1 MEDGSGSDRR
11 RILLVRGGVLSPHS
25 GLGGAF
31 HDLRTS
37 LEGGHVPGWSLAGVL
52 EYDLGPKAPGWRRLW
67 QRWVAHPRRVRR
79 AVRQNDADLV
89 MVTDQE
95 QAHLVPNRAG
105 MPVLV
110 YVHDAFHLFPE
121 RLSLAG
127 EVLDIGEQRPSIVRR
142 LDLRRLEAGL
152 RRADGFVCNTR
163 ATEAMCTERF
173 AGISLDR
180 VPYGVEVGRYAPPT
194 PLPAPPVTLAEDRCH
209 FLVVGSHDP
218 RKRLGFLIRTLAALP
233 HEVLQQLRIHH
244 IGGDACPYGGAAASE
259 LAASAGVPWQHVGSG
274 ISDEILNAYR
284 WHTQALLFP
293 SGAEGFG
300 YPPVES
306 MAAGQPV
313 VVSDRPA
320 HNELVPEGTAIDP
333 EDESAWRAAVV
344 AHVEAWAAR
353 KGTPRPPDD
362 SLIAHVA
369 FLAPERFHQDMAAA
383 WDRHVA

>member
-1 MEDGSGSDRR
+1 MEEGNGSDERR
-11 RILLVRGGVLSPHS
+11 LLLVRGGVLSPHS

-31 HDLRTS
+31 HDLRRS
-37 LEGGHVPGWSLAGVL
+37 LEAGHIPGWSLAEVL

-79 AVRQNDADLV
+79 AVRQGKVDLV
-89 MVTDQE
+89 LVTDQE
-95 QAHLVPNRAG
+95 QAHLVPTKANV
-105 MPVLV
+105 PVLV
-110 YVHDAFHLFPE
+110 YVHDAFHLYPE
-121 RLSLAG
+121 RLTLAG

-142 LDLRRLEAGL
+142 RDLRGLEAGL
-152 RRADGFVCNTR
+152 RRADGFVCNTL
-163 ATEAMCTERF
+163 ATEGLCTERF
-173 AGISLDR
+173 PGKPLDR
-180 VPYGVEVGRYAPPT
+180 VPYGVEVDRYTPPT
-194 PLPAPPVTLAEDRCH
+194 PLPAPPVALTEDRCP

-218 RKRLGFLIRTLAALP
+218 RKRLGFLIRTLAGMP
-233 HEVLQQLRIHH
+233 QDVLQQLRVHH

-259 LAASAGVPWQHVGSG
+259 LAASAGVPWHHVGSG
-274 ISDEILNAYR
+274 ISDEVLNAYR

-333 EDESAWRAAVV
+333 EDGDVWRAAVA

-353 KGTPRPPDD
+353 NGAPRAPDA
-362 SLIAHVA
+362 SLMAHVA
-369 FLAPERFHQDMAAA
+369 FLAPDRFHRDMAAV
-383 WDRHVA
+383 WDRYLS

>member
-1 MEDGSGSDRR
+1 MEEGSGSDDR

-31 HDLRTS
+31 HDLRRS
-37 LEGGHVPGWSLAGVL
+37 LEAGHIPGWSLSGVL

-79 AVRQNDADLV
+79 AVRRGNVNLV

-95 QAHLVPNRAG
+95 QAHLVPTKANA
-105 MPVLV
+105 PVLV
-110 YVHDAFHLFPE
+110 YVHDAFHLYPE
-121 RLSLAG
+121 RLTLAG

-142 LDLRRLEAGL
+142 RDLTLLEAGL
-152 RRADGFVCNTR
+152 RRADGFVCNTL
-163 ATEAMCTERF
+163 ATQTLCTERF
-173 AGISLDR
+173 PGKPLDR
-180 VPYGVEVGRYAPPT
+180 VPYGVEVNRYAPPE
-194 PLPAPPVTLAEDRCH
+194 PLPAPPVALTEDRCH

-218 RKRLGFLIRTLAALP
+218 RKRLAFLIRTLAKLP
-233 HEVLQQLRIHH
+233 NDVLQRLRVHH
-244 IGGDACPYGGAAASE
+244 IGGDACPYGGVAASE

-274 ISDEILNAYR
+274 ISDDVLNAYR

-333 EDESAWRAAVV
+333 EDADVWCAAVV
-344 AHVEAWAAR
+344 AHVEAWVAR
-353 KGTPRPPDD
+353 EGAPRAPDA
-362 SLIAHVA
+362 SLMAHVA
-369 FLAPERFHQDMAAA
+369 FLAPDRFHRDMAAA
-383 WDRHVA
+383 WDRYLA

>member
-1 MEDGSGSDRR
+1 MEEGNGSDER

-31 HDLRTS
+31 HDLRRS
-37 LEGGHVPGWSLAGVL
+37 LEAGHLPGWSLSGVL
-52 EYDLGPKAPGWRRLW
+52 EYDLGSKAPGWRRLW

-79 AVRQNDADLV
+79 AVRQGKIDLV
-89 MVTDQE
+89 LVTDQE
-95 QAHLVPNRAG
+95 QAHLVPTKAKV
-105 MPVLV
+105 PVLV
-110 YVHDAFHLFPE
+110 YVHDAFHLYPE
-121 RLSLAG
+121 RLTLAG

-142 LDLRRLEAGL
+142 RDLRGLEAGL
-152 RRADGFVCNTR
+152 HRADGFVCNTR
-163 ATEAMCTERF
+163 ATEDLCTERF
-173 AGISLDR
+173 PGKPLDR
-180 VPYGVEVGRYAPPT
+180 VPYGVEVDRYAPPSS
-194 PLPAPPVTLAEDRCH
+194 LPAPPAALTEDRCP

-218 RKRLGFLIRTLAALP
+218 RKRLGFLIRTLAGLP
-233 HEVLQQLRIHH
+233 HDLLQQLRVHH

-259 LAASAGVPWQHVGSG
+259 LAASAGVPWHHVGSG
-274 ISDEILNAYR
+274 ISDEVLNAYR

-333 EDESAWRAAVV
+333 EDGDVWRAAVA

-353 KGTPRPPDD
+353 NGAPRAPDA
-362 SLIAHVA
+362 SLMAHVA
-369 FLAPERFHQDMAAA
+369 FLAPDRFHRDMAAA
-383 WDRHVA
+383 WDRYLS